1 MPPSFRIPRAN
12 RGPGRSSLTRTKL
25 LRGKSILPRT
35 WETEN
40 ERKQLLCNT
49 AHPSLRSRVSR
60 AGAAPAAIPAR
71 GPAEPPP
78 LRPDAAPGPR
88 VRPAW
93 GPPPSSPRN
102 TLSEGEREIKIR
114 GGGGGGKG
122 GQSLAEVGDWRARAH
137 TSPAGDIP
145 PLPPPPPHLPG
156 RPSQSAGS
164 GRAGAAPR
172 RGGQGRRQLLPRPA
186 AARRAAPSLRVRRQ
200 PPPGAPVGAGGART
214 WSDMAR
220 PRCVRQAR
228 LGRCRRS
235 APFSARSA
243 NTGRGAGGISCAPEL
258 TSRPARRGAARPARR
273 LLPGRTGSPREAPPA
288 APPPSPANPEA
299 PLPRAGPHRPGP
311 RRRRGKAAGPRR
323 GPPAALPGPRG
334 QARPLRAQ
342 AAPAGPA
349 AEGHLMACPGERKWV
364 FL

>member
-145 PLPPPPPHLPG
+145 PLPPPPPAPPGPPLTERGVGPG
-156 RPSQSAGS
+156 RGCPAA
-164 GRAGAAPR
+164 GRAGP
-172 RGGQGRRQLLPRPA
+172 
-186 AARRAAPSLRVRRQ
+186 
-200 PPPGAPVGAGGART
+200 
-214 WSDMAR
+214 
-220 PRCVRQAR
+220 QA
-228 LGRCRRS
+228 
-235 APFSARSA
+235 
-243 NTGRGAGGISCAPEL
+243 
-258 TSRPARRGAARPARR
+258 
-273 LLPGRTGSPREAPPA
+273 APPA
-288 APPPSPANPEA
+288 ACRRPPRRAVPPRQTAAAPGGAGRGRRRPYLVRHGSA
-299 PLPRAGPHRPGP
+299 PLRAAGSAGPLQALRSFLCPQRKHR
-311 RRRRGKAAGPRR
+311 PRR
-323 GPPAALPGPRG
+323 GRD
-334 QARPLRAQ
+334 
-342 AAPAGPA
+342 
-349 AEGHLMACPGERKWV
+349 
-364 FL
+364 FLCA